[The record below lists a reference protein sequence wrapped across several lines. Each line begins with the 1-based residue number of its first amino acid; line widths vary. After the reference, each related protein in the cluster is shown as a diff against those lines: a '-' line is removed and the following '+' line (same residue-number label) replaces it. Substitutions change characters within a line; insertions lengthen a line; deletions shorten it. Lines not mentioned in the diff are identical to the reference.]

1 MKLRNLYQSLALFV
15 FATLAFAAF
24 SPKAVAAP
32 YCLTDVFGYV
42 WNLNVTPAGGNV
54 FNFSGNC
61 VGPFGSPAPVTGT
74 YNRTTNTVILT
85 ATNPA
90 PDGCVTLSGS
100 FTYTGS
106 RTGSTLNFSW
116 TNDCGGTGTGSGT
129 VSKGACR
136 IGNFASAP
144 QPPAMGR
151 AIILSDLQ
159 ASPNPAQ
166 DMLTLTYTLT
176 QTEDLN
182 LRVLDMTGRTVAT
195 LASGLQQAG
204 TYNLTWNLKNDAGS
218 DLPNGIYLL
227 EGNNRTERIMIQR

>member
-1 MKLRNLYQSLALFV
+1 
-15 FATLAFAAF
+15 
-24 SPKAVAAP
+24 
-32 YCLTDVFGYV
+32 
-42 WNLNVTPAGGNV
+42 
-54 FNFSGNC
+54 
-61 VGPFGSPAPVTGT
+61 
-74 YNRTTNTVILT
+74 
-85 ATNPA
+85 
-90 PDGCVTLSGS
+90 
-100 FTYTGS
+100 
-106 RTGSTLNFSW
+106 
-116 TNDCGGTGTGSGT
+116 
-129 VSKGACR
+129 
-136 IGNFASAP
+136 
-144 QPPAMGR
+144 MGR